1 MAEISI
7 AILGLMRTGASIG
20 LALKRYN
27 QQNKKHTFTITGFD
41 STPGQAKESLRMGAV
56 HELASTPEGA
66 ARAKDIVIIALPYSE
81 VKAAYQLITHALR
94 PGAVILDMSPLSV
107 TSLEWAKAALGP
119 DIHLVCTKPVVNP
132 DHVFNVRNNTEAAVD
147 TLFDKGTLI
156 LMPSATCNQD
166 AIELASEFA
175 RILGANPHFLDPYE
189 HDGLAVGAD
198 ILPALLGIVYFYM
211 QSQKPGW
218 ADLQRLTNPS
228 FGAMSYPLFEAHS
241 DDIRELWLSSGDNL
255 VRNIDEVIAQL
266 RVFRQT
272 ISQKDTN
279 SLNAALDNA
288 SKEFEHW
295 INRRHNN
302 RWEGDEVIDSSSA
315 TMGGVMGGMMGN
327 IFGGRK
333 QNKNDTDKK

>member
-27 QQNKKHTFTITGFD
+27 QQNKNHSFTITGFD
-41 STPGQAKESLRMGAV
+41 STPDQAKESLRMGAV

-66 ARAKDIVIIALPYSE
+66 ARGRDIIIIALPYSE
-81 VKAAYQLITHALR
+81 VKAAYQLIAHVLR
-94 PGAVILDMSPLSV
+94 PGAVILDMSPLCEA
-107 TSLEWAKAALGP
+107 SLEWAKAYLGQ
-119 DIHLVCTKPVVNP
+119 DVHQVCVRPVVNP

-147 TLFDKGTLI
+147 TLFDKGTLV

-166 AIELASEFA
+166 AIELASDFA
-175 RILGANPHFLDPYE
+175 RILGAQPHFQDPYE

-198 ILPALLGIVYFYM
+198 ILPSLMGIVYFYM

-218 ADLQRLTNPS
+218 SDSQRLTNPS

-241 DDIRELWLSSGDNL
+241 DDIRELWLRSGDTL
-255 VRNIDEVIAQL
+255 VRHIDEIIAQL
-266 RVFRQT
+266 RMFRQT
-272 ISQKDTN
+272 LAQKDTN
-279 SLNAALDNA
+279 SLTAALDIA
-288 SKEFEHW
+288 SKEFEQW

-302 RWEGDEVIDSSSA
+302 RWEGDQVIDSSSV
-315 TMGGVMGGMMGN
+315 TMGGVMSGM
-327 IFGGRK
+327 FGSR
-333 QNKNDTDKK
+333 NRDKNENEKK